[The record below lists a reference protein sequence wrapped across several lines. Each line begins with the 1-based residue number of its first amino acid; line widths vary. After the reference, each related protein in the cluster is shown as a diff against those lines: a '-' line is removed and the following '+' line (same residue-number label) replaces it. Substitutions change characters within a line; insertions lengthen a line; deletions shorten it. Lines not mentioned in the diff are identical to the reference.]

1 MSKSQESKNFKETST
16 ICFFNYDLGFG
27 GTEKV
32 IVSLA
37 NYFSLLGRKVTILT
51 LSDRNDF
58 AAFLQPEIKIVS
70 LKVDKIKLALPKL
83 IHFIMK
89 NKFDNFFSN
98 VWPLT
103 SVSFIVRIFSPKT
116 KLLFVEHCNISMQF
130 QNRSYLFKLFQKI
143 SISLFYKFA
152 DHVIAV
158 SIGVKEDLLSMNVT
172 KDKIQVIYNPVITK
186 SLKEENISNLAI
198 KNWTKSK
205 HKKLIAVG
213 EFKAQKNFL
222 NLVEAIYFAKC
233 SLNLDLSLLILG
245 DGEQMSYISSQ
256 ITKMDL
262 EERIFL
268 AGWVNDPLPYY
279 NLADLFVLSSD
290 YEGFGVVIV
299 EAMSCGLNIVSTDC
313 KSGPSEILMNG
324 DLGTLCKV
332 NDPESLANAIMHA
345 LKHPF
350 DKDTL
355 VRRAEDFS
363 EKKIGKLYEEIII

>member
-152 DHVIAV
+152 HHVIAV
-158 SIGVKEDLLSMNVT
+158 SIGVKEDLMGMNVK

-205 HKKLIAVG
+205 HNKLIAVG

-222 NLVEAIYFAKC
+222 NLVEAIYFAKS

-245 DGEQMSYISSQ
+245 DGEQMPYISSQ
-256 ITKMDL
+256 IKKMDL
-262 EERIFL
+262 EENIFL

-324 DLGTLCKV
+324 DLGTLCRV
-332 NDPESLANAIMHA
+332 NDPESLANSIMHA
-345 LKHPF
+345 LKHPH
-350 DKDTL
+350 DQDTL
-355 VRRAEDFS
+355 VRRSEDFS